1 MSRWTKWRKIANK
14 KEYFDR
20 ELDHVGPATYEIGIR
35 KKGQKKIRI
44 QYIGE
49 TNNERRRMKQYGRNG
64 SHIAH
69 KIDKALNDGYELF
82 YRGQT
87 KPSKAKA
94 EIMEKN
100 LLQKFKYKW
109 NTQHNK

>member
-1 MSRWTKWRKIANK
+1 
-14 KEYFDR
+14 
-20 ELDHVGPATYEIGIR
+20 
-35 KKGQKKIRI
+35 
-44 QYIGE
+44 
-49 TNNERRRMKQYGRNG
+49 MKQYGTNG

-100 LLQKFKYKW
+100 LLKKF
-109 NTQHNK
+109 